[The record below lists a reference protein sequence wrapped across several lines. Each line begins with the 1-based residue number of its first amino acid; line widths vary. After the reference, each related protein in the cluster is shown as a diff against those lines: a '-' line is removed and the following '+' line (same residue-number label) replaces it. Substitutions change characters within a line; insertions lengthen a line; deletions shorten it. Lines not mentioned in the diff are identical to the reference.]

1 LRERLVRK
9 NQDLTPDMRT
19 SFRTKVFVASV
30 VAAAVSLIALAAL
43 LSWQVRSQQ
52 RSAIERRLADE
63 ARLVADLL
71 SQAPAIDGRALDAEA
86 DRLGQLVSAR
96 ITFVAEDGR
105 VVGDSTQPAETL
117 DSLENHA
124 LRPEVVAA
132 REQGFGTSQRHST
145 TVDTDMLY
153 VAVRASHPVV
163 RYVRLALPLADVDD
177 EQLAAIR
184 RAALTAM
191 AVAIPL
197 ALIVAWVL
205 SAPLARRVQ
214 AIASVAARYSAGDL
228 SRSTYDY
235 GTDELG
241 TVARALDTSVQEL
254 GGRLEELSRDRAR
267 MGAILA
273 GMVEGVLVVDRQ
285 GRLQLVN
292 RAAQEMLRVD
302 ASATSRSYLEVIRHP
317 DIASQLTRA
326 LGGEDA
332 GRQEVALTRDPGR
345 TFIARAAPVSG
356 SGGGG
361 AVLVLHDITDLRR
374 ADQIRRDFVANV
386 SHELRTPLTAIRG
399 YVEALLDDPADPDGT
414 RRFLEIIARHTTRME
429 RLVKDLLRLARLDA
443 RQEALEMARCDVRQ
457 IFTGVIADL
466 SPSIEAKQQ
475 RVAIAVQQDALQVD
489 GDPAK
494 LHDIV
499 RNLVENAVNYSPDGA
514 DVTLAASRQN
524 GKYTIT
530 VADSGPG
537 IPPEDL
543 GRVFERFYRVDKSRA
558 RPGGTGL
565 GLAIV
570 KHLVELHGGEARAE
584 NAATG
589 GAVFTVTLP
598 ATEGV

>member
-1 LRERLVRK
+1 
-9 NQDLTPDMRT
+9 MRT
-19 SFRTKVFVASV
+19 SFRTKIFIGSV
-30 VAAAVSLIALAAL
+30 VAAAISLLALAAV
-43 LSWQVRSQQ
+43 LSWQVRGQQ
-52 RSAIERRLADE
+52 RSALERRLTDE
-63 ARLVADLL
+63 ARLIADLL
-71 SQAPAIDGRALDAEA
+71 SQAMALESSALDDEA
-86 DRLGQLVSAR
+86 DRLGQLVASR

-105 VVGDSTQPAETL
+105 VLGDSTQTVEALP
-117 DSLENHA
+117 SLENHA
-124 LRPEVVAA
+124 SRPEIVAA
-132 REQGFGTSQRHST
+132 RERGIGTSQRYST

-153 VAVRASHPVV
+153 VAVRASHPQVA
-163 RYVRLALPLADVDD
+163 YVRLALPLTDVDQ
-177 EQLAAIR
+177 QLAAIR
-184 RAALTAM
+184 RAALIAIG
-191 AVAIPL
+191 VAIPL
-197 ALIVAWVL
+197 ALIVSWMF

-214 AIASVAARYSAGDL
+214 AIARVAERYSAGDL

-241 TVARALDTSVQEL
+241 SVARVLDSSVQEL
-254 GGRLEELSRDRAR
+254 GVRIEELSRDRAR
-267 MGAILA
+267 MVAILA

-292 RAAQEMLRVD
+292 RAAQDMLRVD

-317 DIASQLTRA
+317 DISAQLTRA
-326 LGGEDA
+326 LRGDDVGS
-332 GRQEVALTRDPGR
+332 QEVALSRDPGR
-345 TFIARAAPVSG
+345 TFVARAAPVSG
-356 SGGGG
+356 TGGGG

-399 YVEALLDDPADPDGT
+399 YVEALLDEPGEAEET
-414 RRFLEIIARHTTRME
+414 QKFLEIIARHTTRME

-443 RQEALEMARCDVRQ
+443 RQEALEMARCDVGQ
-457 IFTGVIADL
+457 IFSGVIADL
-466 SPSIEAKQQ
+466 SPNIEAKGQ
-475 RVAIAVQQDALQVD
+475 RVDIHVFPDAAHVD

-514 DVTLAASRQN
+514 DVTLGAARVN
-524 GKYTIT
+524 GRYTIT

-543 GRVFERFYRVDKSRA
+543 ARVFERFYRVDKSRS

-584 NAATG
+584 NAPTG
-589 GAVFTVTLP
+589 GAVFTVVLP
-598 ATEGV
+598 FRSE